1 MARTKGH
8 FDDMWDVFG
17 FAQSPYRVTPLAAN
31 DRDMELFTSRS
42 RGESAEFLSMM
53 SDDERSVVI
62 LSGDIGIGKTSFFNI
77 QQYLLVSGKAGWC
90 PKLIPC
96 SRLTSLMAKDEP
108 NSLARR
114 IVYDAVQNIQAYCD
128 STKQTVQPECQAVS
142 DWMSHRPKPAGW
154 QISAGVLGAGRQVQ
168 LPPVGDTTLETWRT
182 ILEALAYEARR
193 SLGVKGFIVCLDN
206 AETLSQSE
214 LAQLAMSYRD
224 TLFTIEGIW
233 WVLIGQSGLYR
244 QIDQIDRRVS
254 QRISGSGVELSHFT
268 LEEFHKMIEQRVQ
281 VYKHRDDAKSP
292 LSKHIHDLLFQASC
306 GEIRFVFDT
315 ANTLV
320 KKTEARVRLQAS
332 GNLPENMASPEV
344 LQRLLTE
351 TLQKEL
357 IDRQIPDQ
365 WAIPVLGS
373 MSEQAITDLHE
384 AASTRDILEKFGDD
398 TIRKDAFER
407 FGFVSAEEFVTG
419 FLEPLR
425 SRGFLGRV
433 GAAEGEYRLKSFA
446 WLARQLRSGG

>member
-1 MARTKGH
+1 
-8 FDDMWDVFG
+8 
-17 FAQSPYRVTPLAAN
+17 
-31 DRDMELFTSRS
+31 
-42 RGESAEFLSMM
+42 
-53 SDDERSVVI
+53 
-62 LSGDIGIGKTSFFNI
+62 
-77 QQYLLVSGKAGWC
+77 
-90 PKLIPC
+90 
-96 SRLTSLMAKDEP
+96 
-108 NSLARR
+108 
-114 IVYDAVQNIQAYCD
+114 
-128 STKQTVQPECQAVS
+128 
-142 DWMSHRPKPAGW
+142 
-154 QISAGVLGAGRQVQ
+154 
-168 LPPVGDTTLETWRT
+168 
-182 ILEALAYEARR
+182 
-193 SLGVKGFIVCLDN
+193 
-206 AETLSQSE
+206 
-214 LAQLAMSYRD
+214 MSYRD